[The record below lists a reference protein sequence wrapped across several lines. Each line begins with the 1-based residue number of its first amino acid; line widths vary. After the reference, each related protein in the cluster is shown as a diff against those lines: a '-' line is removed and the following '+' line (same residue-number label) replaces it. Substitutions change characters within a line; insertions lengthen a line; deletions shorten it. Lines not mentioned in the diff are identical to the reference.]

1 MKNLIGII
9 AGDPESIN
17 SEIIGKF
24 WKKKSGLK
32 NLNIFVIGNFKL
44 IKDQF
49 KILKIKIKIKKI
61 NDITNHK
68 FNNELLILDVPLNF
82 KNLFKSQV

>member
-44 IKDQF
+44 IFDQF
-49 KILKIKIKIKKI
+49 EISYY
-61 NDITNHK
+61 
-68 FNNELLILDVPLNF
+68 
-82 KNLFKSQV
+82 KNI